1 MKKNHFE
8 QMASAVVSDGVEG
21 RWGPLQ
27 IMSMTAAQAIIA
39 KNPLRYSRFEV
50 YDIRRPAKRLWGE
63 ILEQFLRSK
72 GTLLCV
78 SEHAFK

>member
-1 MKKNHFE
+1 MEKKSKDHL
-8 QMASAVVSDGVEG
+8 MAATVTSDAVEG
-21 RWGPLQ
+21 RWGPLK

-63 ILEQFLRSK
+63 VLEQFLRSK
-72 GTLLCV
+72 GTLL
-78 SEHAFK
+78 